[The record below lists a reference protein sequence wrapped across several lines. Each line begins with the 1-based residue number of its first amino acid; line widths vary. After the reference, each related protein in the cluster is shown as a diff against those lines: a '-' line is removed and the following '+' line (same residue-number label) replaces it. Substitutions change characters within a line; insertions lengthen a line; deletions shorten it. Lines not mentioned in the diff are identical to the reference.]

1 MDNRTNKNEDKNS
14 VNRLEEIILLIVAF
28 VGLLSLV
35 TYWR

>member
-35 TYWR
+35 NYWR

>member
-1 MDNRTNKNEDKNS
+1 MDNRTNKNVDKNS